1 MQVRAGK
8 TVRACAASQSRRGL
22 AAGAGFAAILPS
34 VPCLAA
40 SGPFGVATPDTPMGM
55 SWSGPFSGLVAKSMQ
70 AQAYFYGQLTDAV
83 DHFSA
88 SPHALAWLVGLSLLY
103 GVFHAVGP
111 GHGKAVISSYL
122 LSTGDSLR
130 RAVVISFAA
139 SLMQALVAIGL
150 VLVGTIAFNVTAA
163 GMAGMTDMV
172 AIASYGLI
180 ALIGLGLLVTRLRQA
195 LGPPRFVSSGQF
207 ICERVEPW
215 SEGGSDAAGEGAWL
229 PQLWQALRGGWHRL
243 ASAGRHVHGAACG
256 CVPARF
262 GGAPI
267 ETLSWPR
274 LLPLIASVGIRPCS
288 GALIVLVFSL
298 SGGLLSAGIV
308 SVLAMALGT
317 GATIA
322 LIALM
327 SVVARDT
334 LTRAA
339 SVNSVLASRVS
350 LGLQLTASLIILVF
364 GLTMLAGAL
373 ALHGV

>member
-1 MQVRAGK
+1 MPGIALMA
-8 TVRACAASQSRRGL
+8 T
-22 AAGAGFAAILPS
+22 
-34 VPCLAA
+34 PCLAA
-40 SGPFGVATPDTPMGM
+40 SGPFGVATPDTPAGM

-88 SPHALAWLVGLSLLY
+88 SPHALIWLVGLSLLY

-130 RAVVISFAA
+130 RAVAISFAA

-150 VLVGTIAFNVTAA
+150 VLVGTIVFNVTAT

-180 ALIGLGLLVTRLRQA
+180 AAIGLALLVARLRQA
-195 LGPPRFVSSGQF
+195 FGAPQFISSGQF
-207 ICERVEPW
+207 VCEQIVPEP
-215 SEGGSDAAGEGAWL
+215 ETGEGMTAWL
-229 PQLWQALRGGWHRL
+229 RRGWRRL
-243 ASAGRHVHGAACG
+243 ISAGRHVHGAACG
-256 CVPARF
+256 CVPVRF

-298 SGGLLSAGIV
+298 SGGLLTAGIL

-327 SVVARDT
+327 SVLARDT

-350 LGLQLTASLIILVF
+350 LGLQLTASLIILAF

-373 ALHGV
+373 ALHAG

>member
-1 MQVRAGK
+1 MLGA
-8 TVRACAASQSRRGL
+8 L
-22 AAGAGFAAILPS
+22 ALTALSLVAR
-34 VPCLAA
+34 PCLAA
-40 SGPFGVATPDTPMGM
+40 SGPFGVATPDSPAGMG
-55 SWSGPFSGLVAKSMQ
+55 WSGPFAGLVARSMQ
-70 AQAYFYGQLTDAV
+70 AQAYFHGRLTDAV
-83 DHFSA
+83 DHFPA

-130 RAVVISFAA
+130 RAAAISFAA
-139 SLMQALVAIGL
+139 SLMQAFVAIGL
-150 VLVGTIAFNVTAA
+150 VLVGTLAFHVTAA

-180 ALIGLGLLVTRLRQA
+180 AMIGLVLLVARTRQA
-195 LGPPRFVSSGQF
+195 LGPPRFISSGQF
-207 ICERVEPW
+207 VCEQVETRGL
-215 SEGGSDAAGEGAWL
+215 GGPGAAGEGAWL
-229 PQLWQALRGGWHRL
+229 SRLRQAVRRGWRGFI
-243 ASAGRHVHGAACG
+243 SAGHHVHGAACG
-256 CVPARF
+256 CVPTRF

-267 ETLSWPR
+267 ESLSWPR

-298 SGGLLSAGIV
+298 SGGVLPAGIV
-308 SVLAMALGT
+308 SVVAMALGT

-350 LGLQLTASLIILVF
+350 LGLQLTASLIILAF

-373 ALHGV
+373 ALQAAG